1 MWEVVEEREEGI
13 YIILIVRRPPCVCV
27 WEWGAVCLVIVWLG
41 VRKRFK
47 ALQSALKGYKALDLK
62 TDPIFFSMHI
72 YSLR

>member
-1 MWEVVEEREEGI
+1 MC
-13 YIILIVRRPPCVCV
+13 VR
-27 WEWGAVCLVIVWLG
+27 EWGAVCLVIVWLG